1 MNDTYPLGVGPAPA
15 GKDDEFLPPHAQDCL
30 GCGPGNPHGHHL
42 QARRSGEGVDAQH
55 VFDKRHVGAPGI
67 AHGGAVA
74 TVVDDLFGFLLYV
87 VGELAVTRNLNVEY
101 LAPVRLG
108 VPYQCQAEL
117 AQRER
122 RKLFMNARITDQE
135 GSLVVTARA
144 LFLTVDIAHF
154 GDEGAATFD
163 MLRIR

>member
-1 MNDTYPLGVGPAPA
+1 M
-15 GKDDEFLPPHAQDCL
+15 
-30 GCGPGNPHGHHL
+30 
-42 QARRSGEGVDAQH
+42 
-55 VFDKRHVGAPGI
+55 FDKRHVGAPGI

-122 RKLFMNARITDQE
+122 RKLFMNARVKDQ
-135 GSLVVTARA
+135 GGLVVVTARA
-144 LFLTVDIAHF
+144 LFLTVDVAHF

-163 MLRIR
+163 MLRRR